1 MADVFHSGELEVQ
14 EQAGVRGEAAKIGT
28 GIRAEITPDRLGFL
42 RARRFVIV
50 ASTDHTGAVWTS
62 LLTGSPS
69 FLEPV
74 DARTLRIHASPL
86 RGDPLREGLVDG
98 ADVGLIAIDL
108 ASRKRL
114 RLNGRV
120 VMLEG
125 GFDVVVREVFGN
137 CPKYIQARVPEDA
150 DGPPAAPVASTTTRL
165 DDGQERWVSEAD
177 TFFLGSRYAERGADA
192 SHRGGNPGFVRV
204 LDASRLAWPD
214 YSGNRMFQTL
224 GNLARD
230 RRARAPV
237 HRLRHAVERCSSQA
251 GRRSTGTRS
260 AARASPGAERVD
272 RLRDRP
278 SRRDRRA
285 CRHPLPAARPIP
297 VQPGMI
303 MPRARRA

>member
-230 RRARAPV
+230 GRAGLLFIDFDTGRTLQLTGRATVDWDEERARGFA
-237 HRLRHAVERCSSQA
+237 
-251 GRRSTGTRS
+251 
-260 AARASPGAERVD
+260 GAERVVDFEID
-272 RLRDRP
+272 RVVEIGGRAELRYRLLGRSP
-278 SRRDRRA
+278 FN
-285 CRHPLPAARPIP
+285 PE
-297 VQPGMI
+297 
-303 MPRARRA
+303 

>member
-1 MADVFHSGELEVQ
+1 MAAVFHSGELEVQ
-14 EQAGVRGEAAKIGT
+14 ERLGVRDQAAKIGS
-28 GIRAEITPDRLGFL
+28 GIRAEITADRHGFL
-42 RARRFVIV
+42 LARSFLVAASIDRAGV
-50 ASTDHTGAVWTS
+50 VWTS
-62 LLTGSPS
+62 LLTGKPG

-98 ADVGLIAIDL
+98 ADVGLIVIDL

-120 VMLEG
+120 VTREG

-150 DGPPAAPVASTTTRL
+150 DGPAAAQVASTTTRL
-165 DDGQERWVSEAD
+165 DDRQQRWVSEAD
-177 TFFLGSRYAERGADA
+177 TFFLGTRYAERGADA

-204 LDASRLAWPD
+204 VDASRLAWPD

-230 RRARAPV
+230 GRAGLLFIDFDTGRTLQLTGRATVDWDEKRARGFA
-237 HRLRHAVERCSSQA
+237 
-251 GRRSTGTRS
+251 
-260 AARASPGAERVD
+260 GAERIVD
-272 RLRDRP
+272 FEIDRVVEIDGRAELRYRLLGRSP
-278 SRRDRRA
+278 FN
-285 CRHPLPAARPIP
+285 PE
-297 VQPGMI
+297 
-303 MPRARRA
+303 